1 MSNNIGNKTIFLSSQ
16 MSLQKYK
23 NFLIM
28 KGAYGILKIKIK
40 IPLYITFKNLA
51 LFLKISNLKS
61 NNFKFKKKISSNK
74 KYIWYKTYYLS
85 VK

>member
-28 KGAYGILKIKIK
+28 KGAYGILKIQIK
-40 IPLYITFKNLA
+40 IPLYITFKNLS
-51 LFLKISNLKS
+51 LYKVLLISC
-61 NNFKFKKKISSNK
+61 FTSSN
-74 KYIWYKTYYLS
+74 
-85 VK
+85 